1 MKFCLV
7 GPGIMP
13 IPPTGWGAVERA
25 IWYRSC
31 ALSELGHDGEII
43 NTPDMDEI
51 VGECLEGDYD
61 VIHIHYDVFY
71 PVIERLYGKVNCPIL
86 FSSHYPYIDQKNMHP
101 RDGYDRIFDYMLTSN
116 KKFYNFAVSPK
127 DYQFF
132 LDQGFPQDRI
142 YPLREGPLVSEFR
155 YNEECEK
162 PDKSLYLA
170 KIEERKKQYKYQSI
184 PGIEFVGRYEGQT
197 SFDPKNK
204 NYLGE
209 LKSNEIITSYANL
222 VHLSDG
228 ENGTCMSVMEALVL
242 GLGVVV
248 SRRTASELDTSL
260 EFIEVIPDDKLD
272 DLDYITE
279 KIQDNRRI
287 SISMRNEIREYGI
300 KSYSLLERM
309 KEYVR
314 DIEGIIG

>member
-1 MKFCLV
+1 M
-7 GPGIMP
+7 
-13 IPPTGWGAVERA
+13 
-25 IWYRSC
+25 
-31 ALSELGHDGEII
+31 
-43 NTPDMDEI
+43 
-51 VGECLEGDYD
+51 
-61 VIHIHYDVFY
+61 
-71 PVIERLYGKVNCPIL
+71 
-86 FSSHYPYIDQKNMHP
+86 
-101 RDGYDRIFDYMLTSN
+101 
-116 KKFYNFAVSPK
+116 
-127 DYQFF
+127 
-132 LDQGFPQDRI
+132 
-142 YPLREGPLVSEFR
+142 
-155 YNEECEK
+155 
-162 PDKSLYLA
+162 
-170 KIEERKKQYKYQSI
+170 
-184 PGIEFVGRYEGQT
+184 
-197 SFDPKNK
+197 
-204 NYLGE
+204 GE